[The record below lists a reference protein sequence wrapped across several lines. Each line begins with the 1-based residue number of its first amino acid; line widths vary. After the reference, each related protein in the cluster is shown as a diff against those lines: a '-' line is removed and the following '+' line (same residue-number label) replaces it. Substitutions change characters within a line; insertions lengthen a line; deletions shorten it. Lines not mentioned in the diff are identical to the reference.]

1 MELQKEEGKGR
12 RGFFQSRS
20 EMGSPSRQI
29 ITNVISNL
37 FSSVQRGASEH
48 HKALLEGRTG
58 WIVYRVIAYFISL
71 KSTYLLQAGLATKS
85 LKMICNT

>member
-1 MELQKEEGKGR
+1 MIYGSSKGGREGR

-37 FSSVQRGASEH
+37 FSSVQRGASIIRPSW
-48 HKALLEGRTG
+48 KD
-58 WIVYRVIAYFISL
+58 YRVYGGSVIMRFVSV
-71 KSTYLLQAGLATKS
+71 KSTVASWPREARGK
-85 LKMICNT
+85 KK

>member
-1 MELQKEEGKGR
+1 MELQKEEGKGG

-48 HKALLEGRTG
+48 HKALLEGSTE
-58 WIVYRVIAYFISL
+58 WFVYTVQGHYRHYMF
-71 KSTYLLQAGLATKS
+71 YLNEVCLVGY
-85 LKMICNT
+85 